1 MAGTFEA
8 KEKFQRGTTKAK
20 MDKEVKLRLKA
31 GAISSTYTGSKER
44 GWTLTTTW
52 NVIGEQ

>member
-1 MAGTFEA
+1 MPSTIDTVEHFPA
-8 KEKFQRGTTKAK
+8 GTTKAQV
-20 MDKEVKLRLKA
+20 DREVELRLKA
-31 GAISSTYTGSKER
+31 GAIQSKYGGSKST

>member
-1 MAGTFEA
+1 MPATIDTVEQFPAGT
-8 KEKFQRGTTKAK
+8 TTSQ
-20 MDKEVKLRLKA
+20 MDKEVELRVKA
-31 GAISSTYTGSKER
+31 GAIQSSYVGSESE

>member
-1 MAGTFEA
+1 MPSTIKTSEEFPV
-8 KEKFQRGTTKAK
+8 GTTKEQ
-20 MDKEVKLRLKA
+20 MDREVELRLKA
-31 GAISSTYTGSKER
+31 GAITSTYEGSESS

>member
-1 MAGTFEA
+1 MAATFDTV
-8 KEKFQRGTTKAK
+8 EKFPSGTTKAR
-20 MDKEVKLRLKA
+20 MEKEVELRLKA
-31 GAISSTYTGSKER
+31 QAISSTYTGSKSK